1 MDQPL
6 ARNRNI
12 NFAKTVFVPS
22 SKPITQPYWLET
34 KMEPGYFNVNDQ
46 TKIGIPDIQPSYVLT
61 VKINIEGEDFNFSRA
76 VKYKFT
82 DPVRGELYWP
92 LVVVPPVLITPS
104 EDLKII
110 MNGNDK
116 ANGSC
121 FNKRVK
127 KKFHRKNGCFF
138 GKRYETVDK
147 FFF

>member
-1 MDQPL
+1 MVLILLMGQPL

-12 NFAKTVFVPS
+12 NFAKTIFVPS

-34 KMEPGYFNVNDQ
+34 KMEQGYFNVNDQ

-92 LVVVPPVLITPS
+92 LVVVPPVDVSIPKILIVYRNEIQMISNSLNQPF
-104 EDLKII
+104 LR
-110 MNGNDK
+110 
-116 ANGSC
+116 A
-121 FNKRVK
+121 
-127 KKFHRKNGCFF
+127 
-138 GKRYETVDK
+138 
-147 FFF
+147 